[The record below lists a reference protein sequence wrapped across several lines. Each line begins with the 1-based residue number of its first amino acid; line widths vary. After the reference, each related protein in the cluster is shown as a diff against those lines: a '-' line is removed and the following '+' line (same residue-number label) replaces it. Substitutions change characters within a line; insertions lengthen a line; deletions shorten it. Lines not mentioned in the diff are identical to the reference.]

1 VKFEIEGESGRLEF
15 RVKSDGSQRADDA
28 DLIWLPCECRCSVG
42 PFTAAFSLA
51 VTDKDLRSIKAEL
64 EDLSRGTT
72 REAAI
77 ANLEEDFH
85 CTFAITKVGGVIVE
99 CRLNPRV
106 WDSATLTFIISSD
119 LPTVE
124 RAVKDID
131 HILRQIDD
139 AS

>member
-15 RVKSDGSQRADDA
+15 RVQWDGSQRADEA
-28 DLIWLPCECRCSVG
+28 DLIWLPSECRCSVG
-42 PFTAAFSLA
+42 PFTAAFSLS
-51 VTDKDLRSIKAEL
+51 VTDQDLRSIKAEL
-64 EDLSRGTT
+64 EGLSRGTAC
-72 REAAI
+72 EAAI

-85 CTFAITKVGGVIVE
+85 CKFAVTKVGAIIIE

-119 LPTVE
+119 LPTIE
-124 RAVKDID
+124 RAVKDIN
-131 HILRQIDD
+131 HILRQIGD